1 MKKERFSD
9 VADINISVSDDSQ
22 FLSAFSEIGKPV
34 ISADVADFLENS
46 TSAFSP
52 AQSLRLTVY
61 GKCIDEEEKPKYSQ
75 AIRNYFSLKLSDTR
89 REVRRK
95 SIQSII
101 FCIVG
106 ILALVAMFCLSSL
119 SVNGVW
125 TECVDIFAWVFLWEA
140 VDLFFIER
148 SSLILREKRLRNFV
162 EMEIIYL

>member
-46 TSAFSP
+46 ASAFSP

-61 GKCIDEEEKPKYSQ
+61 GKCIDEEEKPKY
-75 AIRNYFSLKLSDTR
+75 SDTR